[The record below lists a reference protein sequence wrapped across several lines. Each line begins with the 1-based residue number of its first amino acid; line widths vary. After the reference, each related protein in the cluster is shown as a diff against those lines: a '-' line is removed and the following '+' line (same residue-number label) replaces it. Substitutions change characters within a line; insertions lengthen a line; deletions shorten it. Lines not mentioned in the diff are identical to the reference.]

1 MLFIYHVNFVMRGYD
16 MMIIYRLLSESFIAY
31 GWYIRCYEEL
41 EGYVTSRLIVNNR
54 MYILQ
59 VSNGDDLKLLSK
71 IIITVNSTLTVS
83 CNPRLTQPAG
93 LICGYL
99 A

>member
-1 MLFIYHVNFVMRGYD
+1 

-31 GWYIRCYEEL
+31 GWYIGCYEEP

-59 VSNGDDLKLLSK
+59 VSDGDDPKLLSK
-71 IIITVNSTLTVS
+71 IITTKIGWDHFGQEEQHLCGTITAKMH
-83 CNPRLTQPAG
+83 R
-93 LICGYL
+93 
-99 A
+99 